1 MSLKFSGQ
9 TIDLELK
16 VWRDPGERLPTNFWW
31 ALGVSLL
38 LHLFFLELGSVFD
51 RPDGARELRG
61 MALQVSLQAEL
72 ASFELA
78 SDLANDSV
86 ETSETISG
94 RLSSSVE
101 AVEAPVFL
109 ETRKTPLTEEQGR
122 RSRQGQDAPTAI
134 QDIPVAAVDGS
145 RYFRRSE
152 LTRPPVLLDEPMI
165 DAPDDA
171 ENEVQPSGK
180 VSLRLFVSAS
190 GELDRAEIERSAARS
205 DFEDAAVAAFLPLHF
220 SPAQIDGVA
229 VNSQVV
235 FEIDFDRQAHGS
247 SRSSDQ
253 ARWRATW

>member
-235 FEIDFDRQAHGS
+235 FEIDCDRQAHGS